1 MKLRLG
7 IWTMLIA
14 GSLLSAPTTR
24 AGQIPLKNAPLER
37 QTDQNLNMKRY
48 VAAGDRAYVVGVQ
61 DGSQV
66 PAVSLNPNGMGWH
79 ITGQMGGVWAHPI
92 KLLNQFQFFLNGR
105 LLPAA
110 TKFVSGEGYV
120 RLELPPTDGLE
131 INETQ
136 FAPDGLP
143 VVLVG
148 VQLRNS
154 NPGVASFTLAIQAE
168 SELIPAYPWTG
179 TKPTSESLHLPDQ
192 VSFDSTLGAL
202 QFFQPAQPQ
211 YSRLA
216 WYALV
221 SAALDP
227 QDRETGFQSLGAS
240 FPPNTSKHNGATGAL
255 SFQVNLKGKSSTTV
269 WFAIAGSNVDKSEAS
284 GALTMGLASPDE
296 LLREKISG
304 RQQVLSQA
312 QINVPD
318 AAIQA
323 AFDWGKLNLADMRRT
338 VRDVMVRDTME
349 GTVYPSPLVPSFPVL
364 SGFGAGYP
372 DYPWFFGTDSAYST
386 FSLAAV
392 GQWEEAKNH
401 LATIR
406 QVSQLVNG
414 PTGKVLHECVTD
426 GSIYFGTNAQ
436 NGDVNETAE
445 FATAV
450 ATLWRWSGDNSVRDD
465 NYDFIIAGLKYITTK
480 LVTAS
485 LNPDGWPEGAGMV
498 EATGMGAL
506 KLDVAVYTI
515 RALNDLAEMAD
526 SKGDSA
532 TRDSAVMEASALI
545 NKFRQDW
552 WIPSQGLFAD
562 SLALSQMVPT
572 DPPAVTVPPNQ
583 PGRFYSQLEQL
594 YWINATPME
603 TSFAS
608 VSDASMAFPQL
619 ESSTFTGTTGFF
631 QQGKKGGLQA
641 SAVNTGVMAIAE
653 ANYGRM
659 DQSLRYVQFVA
670 DELDVEQPGA
680 LPELFDSP
688 DYKYFS
694 GGNPFGGAMV
704 MQAWSSYGIH
714 WPLEEL
720 YLGIKPD
727 APAKTLAVVPDLP
740 GSWKE
745 LSIDNLHVGSDQIA
759 VSVQRAGINYVTT
772 VSAPAGWNLTIG
784 YTFPVNT
791 QIKSVRLNNS
801 PAAFQIVNT
810 NRGEEIHVQTNSGG
824 TQEVRIQTK

>member
-1 MKLRLG
+1 MDDRPSSLPLTIKCRPGSVRDISDATTPQRKFSHHTAQSADKPKPIFPSPPWQEAQVKPDRTKEIKMKLRLS

-14 GSLLSAPTTR
+14 GSLLSAPATR

-66 PAVSLNPNGMGWH
+66 PAVSLNPNGIGWH

-92 KLLNQFQFFLNGR
+92 KLLHQFQFFLNGK

-131 INETQ
+131 ISETQ

-168 SELIPAYPWTG
+168 SELIPAYPWSG
-179 TKPTSESLHLPDQ
+179 TMPTSESLHLPDQ

-202 QFFQPAQPQ
+202 QFFQPPQPE

-227 QDRETGFQSLGAS
+227 QDRETGFESLGAS
-240 FPPNTSKHNGATGAL
+240 FPPTASKHNGATGTL
-255 SFQVNLKGKSSTTV
+255 KFQVNLKGKSSTTV

-284 GALTMGLASPDE
+284 GALKMGLAFPDE

-312 QINVPD
+312 QIHVPD
-318 AAIQA
+318 ADIQA

-338 VRDVMVRDTME
+338 VRDVMVRDTKE
-349 GTVYPSPLVPSFPVL
+349 GTVYPSPLMPSFPAL

-372 DYPWFFGTDSAYST
+372 DYPWFFGTDGAYTT

-414 PTGKVLHECVTD
+414 PTGKVLHEIVTD

-465 NYDFIIAGLKYITTK
+465 NYDFIKAGLNYITTN
-480 LVTAS
+480 LVTAN

-498 EATGMGAL
+498 EATGMGAI

-532 TRDSAVMEASALI
+532 TRDWAAIKASALT
-545 NKFRQDW
+545 
-552 WIPSQGLFAD
+552 SQ
-562 SLALSQMVPT
+562 
-572 DPPAVTVPPNQ
+572 
-583 PGRFYSQLEQL
+583 
-594 YWINATPME
+594 
-603 TSFAS
+603 
-608 VSDASMAFPQL
+608 
-619 ESSTFTGTTGFF
+619 FT
-631 QQGKKGGLQA
+631 A
-641 SAVNTGVMAIAE
+641 
-653 ANYGRM
+653 
-659 DQSLRYVQFVA
+659 
-670 DELDVEQPGA
+670 
-680 LPELFDSP
+680 
-688 DYKYFS
+688 
-694 GGNPFGGAMV
+694 
-704 MQAWSSYGIH
+704 
-714 WPLEEL
+714 
-720 YLGIKPD
+720 
-727 APAKTLAVVPDLP
+727 
-740 GSWKE
+740 
-745 LSIDNLHVGSDQIA
+745 
-759 VSVQRAGINYVTT
+759 
-772 VSAPAGWNLTIG
+772 
-784 YTFPVNT
+784 
-791 QIKSVRLNNS
+791 
-801 PAAFQIVNT
+801 
-810 NRGEEIHVQTNSGG
+810 
-824 TQEVRIQTK
+824 

>member
-1 MKLRLG
+1 MKLRLS

-24 AGQIPLKNAPLER
+24 AGQIPLKNEPLER
-37 QTDQNLNMKRY
+37 QTDENLNMKRY

-66 PAVSLNPNGMGWH
+66 PAVSLNPNGIGWH

-92 KLLNQFQFFLNGR
+92 KLLNQFQFFLNGNP
-105 LLPAA
+105 LPAA

-120 RLELPPTDGLE
+120 RLELPPTNGLE
-131 INETQ
+131 ISETQ

-154 NPGVASFTLAIQAE
+154 NPGVASFALAIQAE
-168 SELIPAYPWTG
+168 SELIPAYPWSG
-179 TKPTSESLHLPDQ
+179 TMPTSESLHLADH

-202 QFFQPAQPQ
+202 QFFQPAQPTL
-211 YSRLA
+211 SRLA

-221 SAALDP
+221 GAALDP

-296 LLREKISG
+296 LLRAKISG

-312 QINVPD
+312 QIQVPD
-318 AAIQA
+318 ADIQA
-323 AFDWGKLNLADMRRT
+323 AFDWGKLNLADMQRT

-349 GTVYPSPLVPSFPVL
+349 GTVYPTPLVPSFPVL

-372 DYPWFFGTDSAYST
+372 DYPWFFGTDGAYST
-386 FSLAAV
+386 FSLSAI
-392 GQWEEAKNH
+392 GQWQEAKNH
-401 LATIR
+401 IDTIR

-414 PTGKVLHECVTD
+414 STGKVIHECVTD

-465 NYDFIIAGLKYITTK
+465 NYDFIKAGLTYITTK

-515 RALNDLAEMAD
+515 RALNDLLEMAD

-532 TRDSAVMEASALI
+532 TRAFFAPIASALT

-572 DPPAVTVPPNQ
+572 DPPATLGPHLGSHSWN
-583 PGRFYSQLEQL
+583 
-594 YWINATPME
+594 
-603 TSFAS
+603 
-608 VSDASMAFPQL
+608 
-619 ESSTFTGTTGFF
+619 SSTG
-631 QQGKKGGLQA
+631 
-641 SAVNTGVMAIAE
+641 
-653 ANYGRM
+653 
-659 DQSLRYVQFVA
+659 
-670 DELDVEQPGA
+670 
-680 LPELFDSP
+680 
-688 DYKYFS
+688 
-694 GGNPFGGAMV
+694 
-704 MQAWSSYGIH
+704 
-714 WPLEEL
+714 
-720 YLGIKPD
+720 
-727 APAKTLAVVPDLP
+727 
-740 GSWKE
+740 
-745 LSIDNLHVGSDQIA
+745 
-759 VSVQRAGINYVTT
+759 
-772 VSAPAGWNLTIG
+772 
-784 YTFPVNT
+784 
-791 QIKSVRLNNS
+791 
-801 PAAFQIVNT
+801 
-810 NRGEEIHVQTNSGG
+810 
-824 TQEVRIQTK
+824 